1 MNRRK
6 LATSRRNKGKQR
18 VNDPET
24 QPDVEPREGVQDE
37 ARGNEHPETHAS
49 ATKQPKVQEE
59 VAQESERDMTA
70 PQAAFLVSA
79 TTAEYSE
86 DKTGMLCPEEV
97 KHILSSKDVST
108 QPVKDKT
115 KLEVIESSNTLQSEE
130 VNENLHDRLPEL
142 TSLRA
147 SASNQQ
153 MISKQAEDFNLCS
166 VAELNSSKL
175 DDSGLFRQDGRL
187 HGNFSVCESRVNTS
201 ITPQITADN
210 AFRENINFNDAVE
223 QETFLFQTEELPTST
238 YDQHCTPKVRDAKL
252 SHEVEDDQYDQNK
265 LTQEQVEYDKH
276 ISTEDLLYFHKD
288 YSSFFENQKSE
299 SDSYQSLFL
308 VKSTAV
314 KQDVLTATKETSLDQ
329 MLQSG
334 SHVEDS
340 MQTLPSVFK
349 AITETQLH
357 NSSLTT
363 DNHTKGVFSSGA
375 TKRKFGSSRKNK
387 GRHVKDSEEDILEN
401 TLNNESLET
410 PTVSSEIQETGNEEV
425 SDVTTADTILSLSN
439 RGSVCLVPPH
449 DLSSEY
455 PKPDTYSLILTSES
469 HKKGQD
475 KINSEILAEMF
486 ENSDVSQYEVDQSD
500 ILHSE
505 EPIDSL
511 SEDVPT
517 NLQKVEFHPTQMQ
530 ENLQIQ
536 HSSETI
542 LDYVTEHFENISE
555 NLNDRPEMSESAG
568 KSTDDVAIKQQEHQT
583 EENILEYTHSV
594 EQKNKSYDLYDANS
608 LQISNL
614 EKSNSTPT
622 QIYEFKKGVEDDTED
637 IKLTADQMYHQEKGL
652 FEVGEENPVLFDSQ
666 PQETSGIV
674 DEQPTKGFYSSA
686 NRGKLGSGSKSRG
699 QQDKHS
705 KEEVKEKT
713 SNEETTQILDT
724 KIMSQEELRRDIL
737 PVSYDSPI
745 LSIFAPGHSLEDP
758 GSLIPGSVSIPE
770 SQENSETDIN
780 MDLFD
785 KSWGETLGCQSDSHK
800 SKSGSLQTKEVP
812 DPDVDMRKG
821 QEHVALQEPEPQQID
836 YTVADQV
843 EKVGVFVEDTKHD
856 PSDPL
861 LQDDS
866 LSTNEQTDTG
876 FSGSRSKLGSSQ
888 REKGRQ
894 QGEIPKQ
901 EVLENTKDDEIHERQ
916 TMLMQEELTEDS
928 ELRTITSVS
937 NNSSLPSSPL
947 DQSFKEL
954 SCVPT
959 KYSETD
965 LEDISVNSENFQ
977 KNQNESKLDTENT
990 VDVSQRAMDE
1000 FEDNLDAVAGD
1011 KEIMDGEHSDNTVKQ
1026 DQGNEDP
1033 LKDLEEKMEL
1043 DYISEIVAHD
1053 TPKYPETVLGGLVDQ
1068 AKVTSNIHSELT
1080 VKSTEDSAT
1089 KHKLMLIE
1097 DQQNTC
1103 FIAEGDVEA
1112 LDQTSKDGR
1121 LYDSKETSISS
1132 PLGITAN
1139 LGQTD
1144 KGGSLVEGSE
1154 HNPTDTNLQDTSLT
1168 TDEQIDAG
1176 FSFKGNK
1183 RKLGSSHRKKG
1194 RQDVKESKQDVLENN
1209 GGEKA
1214 IDTSPVLLKVET
1226 SEQEELSK
1234 ASEEEIFWSH
1244 SISTSHVLSSEDH
1257 TSEVTEGPGTHLKGL
1272 IMKCENH
1279 QEDVE
1284 KINLNVLVQDG
1295 KQSEDLSLSQYKAHT
1310 EDIRD
1315 AGLEEFMVEHP
1326 EEVHSITIQDNLQMG
1341 YYSETSTNINK
1352 TFDIMSENLT
1362 EQNER
1367 SQSTV
1372 KDNDDI
1378 TEKQEECPT
1387 EEMISE
1393 TLDLK
1398 SGEIE
1403 QDDTKPK
1410 VDQIFHEEKEGMFC
1424 EMEEN
1429 KPVLS
1434 NVQIETVSLDPKP
1447 QEPSESTKEQIN
1459 TDFSSRASRRKLGS
1473 SRKGKA
1479 RRQVDEF
1486 TDEVNEETRVDEV
1499 DETHRTT
1506 QISLDTKT
1514 ISHEEKRQ
1522 DMEQDVTLL
1531 VSNDNSFS
1539 VFACGDSSEVQGPIQ
1554 KNQAEVEL
1562 NSLIQEIVNCPEN
1575 QNQSEFLQSKD
1586 KTLRNKEVMSPEHS
1600 ENAVIQAHE
1609 HDNTP
1614 TDIERSLQMDSSSE
1628 TVTHGVHTHSSIS
1641 APGLSSEFQSSMG
1654 NNHPETDLKSL
1665 IKKNKPG
1672 DHDGIDLSDNS
1683 EEDSLLDKSDFL
1695 QCKDRALQNKVIGG
1709 ELSDN
1714 AVKRAQENED
1724 LPTNTEGN
1732 LEIDYT
1738 PETVARDVPKYPET
1752 ALEGVI
1758 DQAEIS
1764 SKIHSELTLK
1774 HTADSCTEQELIPA
1788 EDQPN
1793 LCSTTERNLESLNQT
1808 SKDDHLYVSKETS
1821 ISGPIG
1827 GNTTLGDMDEGG
1839 TLEEGSE
1846 HNSNVQDS
1854 SVSTNEQTNDG
1865 FSFNGSRRKL
1875 GSSRRNKG
1883 RPGFKESRQE
1893 VFENHRSDET
1903 PQTPTISV
1911 ETRGSELE
1919 ELSEDIEHKII
1930 LSLSQD
1936 LSSVSPHILSSENQI
1951 SVLKNDSDTNL
1962 QILILKNEHFGDKG
1976 ERKLETEVEMIEK
1989 SMNVPHQEVGQSD
2002 NAHSEDTKDAE
2013 PEDALREVEKIEF
2026 HTTQMQDS
2034 IQTECY
2040 SETVVGNVSE
2050 NEEVI
2055 PENLTDQTG
2064 MSELTVKATDVS
2076 ATKEETYCVKKIY
2089 PENLD
2094 VKKEDNN
2101 KPQVTDLEK
2110 TNSVPTEMNEFE
2122 GRISDDTKPNTGFVV
2137 DLEMGGLCEMK
2148 ENSSAWLNAQT
2159 DMVSFDSQTHELS
2172 QNVDEQLNK
2181 GIYNTSNRRKLGSSR
2196 RIKGRHQV
2204 KESKEE
2210 GKENTSGDETLNIS
2224 ETKMACEELKQDLL
2238 SPDSSVLA
2246 PGNSSDVQSS
2256 MLNNYSETDLK
2267 SLIQES
2273 HSEDQDES
2281 ETGNVKLSH
2290 KSEEDTLLDKS
2301 DVQESH
2307 DQTLQSKV
2315 TGPGCSDNA
2324 EEQAEEHENLP
2335 ADIEVCLQMD
2345 YTSETVAHDIPTY
2358 PESDLGNTI
2367 DQAEIINHSQSDLT
2381 TKSYAYSNT
2390 KEELLPAEGQQNL
2403 CFTTQGNLEAL
2414 DQTSKDERIFDSKET
2429 SISNPVGVNSTLSQ
2443 MGKGGILVESI
2454 TQNPKETRHQDN
2466 SLTTDEQTD
2475 AGSHWSRR
2483 KLGSSRRKKGRQQGK
2498 ESQEE
2503 VLENTSGD
2511 KTFEMP
2517 IMSLE
2522 TKTVEQEEQR
2532 EETKHEII
2540 LSVSHDSS
2548 MSLIPPVI
2556 SSHDQTTS
2564 VPTNYPDEDVQRLT
2578 LKNENLHEDADDT
2591 KSDVLT
2597 SDEAKQNVFHGD
2609 PRNAVSENVVH
2620 EEVHSTQIQDSV
2632 QTDSDKIFADDAAE
2646 NVDIISRAL
2655 TDKTEESEINMN
2667 SIDDITSLQKACPSK
2682 GIISAAP
2689 GLKNEETIQQDVQP
2703 NTDHIV
2709 NQNNEGLFLQMT
2721 GKKIAMSNLQSENV
2735 SSGSNPLDSSERV
2748 EEQTKVDVHSRR
2760 KLRSSRRNKGRG
2772 NAKDIGQ
2779 PITEVDL
2786 NASRNE
2792 LGEKTTETVAQDQE
2806 PLMGIVLDETEENDS
2821 SQTKDANI
2829 STSFCMTVGMQLSPI
2844 VDQEDSDTS
2853 CCTQVTDKEVPKHHS
2868 RDHDEYRELQ
2878 DGNLQESTSLP
2889 EPHAG
2894 PPPAELHAEKNSSCE
2909 HTEPESGD
2917 GDAFMKAFEQETEP
2931 EQNQKML
2938 EATEKERDDITEYP
2952 QAFSR
2957 NLFSEN
2963 EKNAMNEITEI
2974 LQPDKNV
2981 QSEQLSEPPER
2992 TTEKGSSMQNAQV
3005 VYSIEQGAV
3014 SSPQEMFC
3022 TDGEEHRH
3030 IILSMAAETHYLLDI
3045 QSKEQK
3051 EPNKTGQM
3059 QEMHQISFPN
3069 DKSLREIMQS
3079 DKDVTLDSH
3088 PQDNYQDLKD
3098 DAHPGLK
3105 ASGNRRKLGSSRR
3118 TKGRKHGQ
3126 VNEPNQENKD
3136 KALENTG
3143 DDETT
3148 KILAGRQEELENFI
3162 LPKTLATFS
3171 SPVTEKLLEENT
3183 VSSHVLEDSTI
3194 AKSDFNSN
3202 SNQENAIKSNVE
3214 TKEKDAKL
3222 IDETEDSTQLTGHD
3236 TNKTGL
3242 MQSGQDSVLSSDSD
3256 MHSILFH
3263 DGVISPKSES
3273 VYVIHQEEAL
3283 QRQKREALSRE
3294 KDPLGAEVHLKETN
3308 KKIETAGFIKE
3319 VCSSQVESSMD
3330 LQNPEKGEV
3339 EGKYM
3344 YARKQK
3350 NTSNEFVSASQEP
3363 AMDASYEGGISTT
3376 INPLKSQGEKP
3387 QETSKQKKRKIGSS
3401 RRIPLNRKR
3410 DGERHERDEEEESD
3424 FSAKAEMT
3432 NLSEMEVVGKVL
3444 VNEEVLQG
3452 KDVQPQQEAS
3462 LQQETPETET
3472 GDGLQSSNTSLAF
3485 PPEQSASIDL
3495 ILETPKPDDFT
3506 NSQAQ
3511 ICSED
3516 TERKRSSLNQPVSS
3530 NTGTPGGS
3538 LECTQGDE
3546 RSPESIEVS
3555 QVQDVQEQ
3563 MPSSMIE
3570 SIHSQNP
3577 GMRNGSP
3584 DLTPTNRRRKMG
3596 STRKNLGTRTKQE
3609 ILEPEKE
3616 STDTVLSSGDVTVAS
3631 VSGKK
3636 ETELQLHT
3644 EHTDDNIYQE
3654 KQNETVEISQF
3665 GESLLRA
3672 LAEEEKTEES
3682 SISQTQTAET
3692 RRQWNPS
3699 ELSSS
3704 PSNDG
3709 TSESA
3714 FGGRRKKFG
3723 SNRKSGL
3730 QQRKPDQN
3738 AQNEDEA
3745 GGLIE
3750 GSALKAAEGEESSGL
3765 RKISEV
3771 DENGQTPSSSTD
3783 ILEATGSSKS
3793 MRDKTPEKLV
3803 HRNIRLDQESGSQLS
3818 FGTTSGADKSD
3829 GYNVVMIGESCVGKT
3844 SFMKRAQSGKFSLDI
3859 PASVGLDSCKW
3870 TVVVDGKPV
3879 VLHLWDTAGQERFH
3893 SITRQVYHKA
3903 QAFLLM
3909 YDITSSQ
3916 SFSAVSYWA
3925 NSIQEAA
3932 AEDVTVLLLGNKSE
3946 HAKRQVKT
3954 EQGDILAKEY
3964 NFEFMEC
3971 SAATGENVIEALEAV
3986 ARMLSQ
3992 RADLLSEE
4000 VTVLH
4005 KEPAQRK
4012 SSKCC

>member
-6 LATSRRNKGKQR
+6 LASSRRGKGKPR
-18 VNDPET
+18 VDDAET
-24 QPDVEPREGVQDE
+24 QPDVEYRGGVQDE
-37 ARGNEHPETHAS
+37 ASGNERPETHGS
-49 ATKQPKVQEE
+49 VTKQPKVQEE

-79 TTAEYSE
+79 SAAEYSE
-86 DKTGMLCPEEV
+86 DKTGMLCPEDV
-97 KHILSSKDVST
+97 KHILDSKDVSM
-108 QPVKDKT
+108 QPFKKET

-142 TSLRA
+142 TSLSA
-147 SASNQQ
+147 SASDQQ
-153 MISKQAEDFNLCS
+153 TISKQAEDFNLCS
-166 VAELNSSKL
+166 VAELNSSKT

-210 AFRENINFNDAVE
+210 AFRENIQINDGVE
-223 QETFLFQTEELPTST
+223 QETFLFQTEELPTSK
-238 YDQHCTPKVRDAKL
+238 DDKHCTPKVRDARL
-252 SHEVEDDQYDQNK
+252 SQEMEDNQYDQNK
-265 LTQEQVEYDKH
+265 FTQEQVEHEKH
-276 ISTEDLLYFHKD
+276 NSTEDLLYGDKD
-288 YSSFFENQKSE
+288 YGSYFENQKSE
-299 SDSYQSLFL
+299 SDSCQRLFL
-308 VKSTAV
+308 VKSTAD
-314 KQDVLTATKETSLDQ
+314 KQDVLTTTEETSSDR
-329 MLQSG
+329 MDQSG
-334 SHVEDS
+334 SLVEDN
-340 MQTLPSVFK
+340 MQTLPSDFK
-349 AITETQLH
+349 ATTEPQLH

-363 DNHTKGVFSSGA
+363 DDHTKAGSSSGA
-375 TKRKFGSSRKNK
+375 TKRKFGSSRKSK
-387 GRHVKDSEEDILEN
+387 GRHVKDSKEDILEN
-401 TLNNESLET
+401 TLNNEFLET
-410 PTVSSEIQETGNEEV
+410 PTVLSETQETGHEEV
-425 SDVTTADTILSLSN
+425 SDVTAADTILSLSN
-439 RGSVCLVPPH
+439 RP
-449 DLSSEY
+449 E
-455 PKPDTYSLILTSES
+455 PDTYSLTLTYES
-469 HKKGQD
+469 LHKGQD
-475 KINSEILAEMF
+475 KTNSEILPEMG
-486 ENSDVSQYEVDQSD
+486 ED
-500 ILHSE
+500 
-505 EPIDSL
+505 PIDSL

-530 ENLQIQ
+530 EILQIQ
-536 HSSETI
+536 HSSEI
-542 LDYVTEHFENISE
+542 IPDYVTEHFENISE
-555 NLNDRPEMSESAG
+555 NLNDRPEVSESAG
-568 KSTDDVAIKQQEHQT
+568 KSTDNVTAKQQDQQT
-583 EENILEYTHSV
+583 EENILEYTHSL
-594 EQKNKSYDLYDANS
+594 EQKNESYDLHDPNS

-622 QIYEFKKGVEDDTED
+622 QVYEFKKGVEDD
-637 IKLTADQMYHQEKGL
+637 IKLAADQMYHQEKGF
-652 FEVGEENPVLFDSQ
+652 FEIGEENPVLIDSQ

-674 DEQPTKGFYSSA
+674 DDQTKGFCSSG
-686 NRGKLGSGSKSRG
+686 NRGKLGSGRKSRG
-699 QQDKHS
+699 KYDKGS
-705 KEEVKEKT
+705 KEEVREKT
-713 SNEETTQILDT
+713 SDEETTQILDT
-724 KIMSQEELRRDIL
+724 KIMSQEELRLDIL
-737 PVSYDSPI
+737 PVSSDSPI

-758 GSLIPGSVSIPE
+758 DSLITRSVDIPE
-770 SQENSETDIN
+770 SQKNSETDIN
-780 MDLFD
+780 MDLSD
-785 KSWGETLGCQSDSHK
+785 KSWGETLGHQSDTHK

-812 DPDVDMRKG
+812 DPGVDMRKS
-821 QEHVALQEPEPQQID
+821 QHEALQEPQPQQND
-836 YTVADQV
+836 YTVAGQV
-843 EKVGVFVEDTKHD
+843 EEVGVFVEDTKHD
-856 PSDPL
+856 PSNPL
-861 LQDDS
+861 LQANS

-876 FSGSRSKLGSSQ
+876 FSGSRRKLGSSQ
-888 REKGRQ
+888 KEKGRQ
-894 QGEIPKQ
+894 QGEIPQQ
-901 EVLENTKDDEIHERQ
+901 EVLESTRDDEIHEKQ

-928 ELRTITSVS
+928 EPRTTTSVS
-937 NNSSLPSSPL
+937 DNSLFPNSPL
-947 DQSFKEL
+947 DQSFEEL

-965 LEDISVNSENFQ
+965 LEDISVNSGNFQ
-977 KNQNESKLDTENT
+977 KNQNESKLDTENA

-1011 KEIMDGEHSDNTVKQ
+1011 EEIMDDEHSDNTVKQ
-1026 DQGNEDP
+1026 DQENEDP
-1033 LKDLEEKMEL
+1033 LKDLEGNLEL

-1053 TPKYPETVLGGLVDQ
+1053 ISKYPETVLGGLADQ

-1103 FIAEGDVEA
+1103 FTAEGNVEA
-1112 LDQTSKDGR
+1112 LDQTSKDGH
-1121 LYDSKETSISS
+1121 LYDSKETSISNPVGVS
-1132 PLGITAN
+1132 AN
-1139 LGQTD
+1139 FGQMD

-1154 HNPTDTNLQDTSLT
+1154 RNPTDTNLQDTSLT
-1168 TDEQIDAG
+1168 TDEQNDAD

-1183 RKLGSSHRKKG
+1183 RKLGSSRRKKA
-1194 RQDVKESKQDVLENN
+1194 RQDVKESKQEVLGDH
-1209 GGEKA
+1209 GGEKVG
-1214 IDTSPVLLKVET
+1214 IDTSPVLLKVKT

-1234 ASEEEIFWSH
+1234 ASEEDIFWSH
-1244 SISTSHVLSSEDH
+1244 SISMSHVLSSEDQ

-1279 QEDVE
+1279 QEDID
-1284 KINLNVLVQDG
+1284 KRNFNVLVQDG
-1295 KQSEDLSLSQYKAHT
+1295 KQSEDLSLSQYKAHP
-1310 EDIRD
+1310 EDTKD
-1315 AGLEEFMVEHP
+1315 AGLEDVMVEHP
-1326 EEVHSITIQDNLQMG
+1326 EEVHSITMQDNLQMG
-1341 YYSETSTNINK
+1341 YSSETSTNIDQ
-1352 TFDIMSENLT
+1352 TFDIIPENLT

-1367 SQSTV
+1367 SQLTV
-1372 KDNDDI
+1372 KGNGDF
-1378 TEKQEECPT
+1378 TEKQGECPT
-1387 EEMISE
+1387 EEIISE
-1393 TLDLK
+1393 TLDLQ
-1398 SGEIE
+1398 SGEIV

-1410 VDQIFHEEKEGMFC
+1410 VDQTFHEEKQVMFC

-1434 NVQIETVSLDPKP
+1434 NFQIETVSLAPRP
-1447 QEPSESTKEQIN
+1447 QETPESTEEQIN
-1459 TDFSSRASRRKLGS
+1459 TDFSSSASRQKLGS
-1473 SRKGKA
+1473 RRKGKA
-1479 RRQVDEF
+1479 KQQVNEF
-1486 TDEVNEETRVDEV
+1486 TDEVNEKTRVDEV

-1522 DMEQDVTLL
+1522 DMEQDATLL
-1531 VSNDNSFS
+1531 ASNDNSFS
-1539 VFACGDSSEVQGPIQ
+1539 VFACGDSSEVQDPIQ
-1554 KNQAEVEL
+1554 KNHPEVEL
-1562 NSLIQEIVNCPEN
+1562 DSLIQGIVNCPEN

-1586 KTLRNKEVMSPEHS
+1586 KTLQNKEVMSPEHS
-1600 ENAVIQAHE
+1600 DNAVIQAHE
-1609 HDNTP
+1609 HDDTP

-1628 TVTHGVHTHSSIS
+1628 TVTHGVHSSMF
-1641 APGLSSEFQSSMG
+1641 APGHSSEFQSSMG
-1654 NNHPETDLKSL
+1654 NNHPETDPKSL
-1665 IKKNKPG
+1665 IQNNKPG
-1672 DHDGIDLSDNS
+1672 DHDRIHLSDNS
-1683 EEDSLLDKSDFL
+1683 EEDSSFDKSDFL
-1695 QCKDRALQNKVIGG
+1695 ECKDRALQNKVTGD
-1709 ELSDN
+1709 EHSDN
-1714 AVKRAQENED
+1714 PVKRAQENED
-1724 LPTNTEGN
+1724 LPTNIEGN
-1732 LEIDYT
+1732 LEMDYT
-1738 PETVARDVPKYPET
+1738 PETVAHDVPKYPET
-1752 ALEGVI
+1752 ALQGVT
-1758 DQAEIS
+1758 DQAETS
-1764 SKIHSELTLK
+1764 SETHSELTLK
-1774 HTADSCTEQELIPA
+1774 HTVDSGTDQELLPA
-1788 EDQPN
+1788 EDQQN
-1793 LCSTTERNLESLNQT
+1793 LCSTTGRNLEALNQT
-1808 SKDDHLYVSKETS
+1808 SKDDDLYDSKETS
-1821 ISGPIG
+1821 VSGPIG
-1827 GNTTLGDMDEGG
+1827 VNTTLGYMDEGR

-1854 SVSTNEQTNDG
+1854 SLSTNEQTNDG
-1865 FSFNGSRRKL
+1865 FSFSGNKRKL
-1875 GSSRRNKG
+1875 GSSRRTKG
-1883 RPGFKESRQE
+1883 RPGFKESKQE
-1893 VFENHRSDET
+1893 VFESHRSNET
-1903 PQTPTISV
+1903 PQTSTISV

-1936 LSSVSPHILSSENQI
+1936 LSSVSPPIISSENQS
-1951 SVLKNDSDTNL
+1951 SVLKNDSDTNQ

-1976 ERKLETEVEMIEK
+1976 ERKSETEVEMIEK
-1989 SMNVPHQEVGQSD
+1989 SMNVLQQEVGQSD
-2002 NAHSEDTKDAE
+2002 TVHSEDTRDAE
-2013 PEDALREVEKIEF
+2013 PEDALREQEKIEF
-2026 HTTQMQDS
+2026 HPTQMQDS

-2055 PENLTDQTG
+2055 SENLTDQTG
-2064 MSELTVKATDVS
+2064 MSELSVKATDDS
-2076 ATKEETYCVKKIY
+2076 AAKEEAYSVKKNC

-2094 VKKEDNN
+2094 VKNEDSGVFDDN
-2101 KPQVTDLEK
+2101 KPHITDLEK
-2110 TNSVPTEMNEFE
+2110 TNSAPTEMNEFE
-2122 GRISDDTKPNTGFVV
+2122 GRVSDDTKPNTGFVV
-2137 DLEMGGLCEMK
+2137 DLEMEGLCEMK

-2159 DMVSFDSQTHELS
+2159 DMVSFDSRSHEFS

-2181 GIYNTSNRRKLGSSR
+2181 GIYNTGNRRKLGSR
-2196 RIKGRHQV
+2196 RIIKGRHQV
-2204 KESKEE
+2204 KESEEE
-2210 GKENTSGDETLNIS
+2210 GKENTWGDETLDIS
-2224 ETKMACEELKQDLL
+2224 ETKMACEELKQDLS
-2238 SPDSSVLA
+2238 SPDNSVLA

-2256 MLNNYSETDLK
+2256 MLNNYSETVSK

-2281 ETGNVKLSH
+2281 ETGNVELSH

-2301 DVQESH
+2301 DVQESN
-2307 DQTLQSKV
+2307 DQTLQSEV

-2324 EEQAEEHENLP
+2324 EKQAEEHENLP
-2335 ADIEVCLQMD
+2335 ADVEVCLQMD
-2345 YTSETVAHDIPTY
+2345 YTSETVPHDIPTY

-2381 TKSYAYSNT
+2381 TKSYGYSNT
-2390 KEELLPAEGQQNL
+2390 KEELLSAEDQQNL
-2403 CFTTQGNLEAL
+2403 CFTTQENLEAL
-2414 DQTSKDERIFDSKET
+2414 DQASKDEHLFDSKET

-2443 MGKGGILVESI
+2443 VGEGGSLVEST
-2454 TQNPKETRHQDN
+2454 TQNPKETKHQDN

-2475 AGSHWSRR
+2475 AGLRGSRR

-2511 KTFEMP
+2511 KTFEIP
-2517 IMSLE
+2517 VMSLE

-2548 MSLIPPVI
+2548 MSLIPPII
-2556 SSHDQTTS
+2556 SSHDQSTS
-2564 VPTNYPDEDVQRLT
+2564 VPTNYPDDDVQSLT
-2578 LKNENLHEDADDT
+2578 LTDENLHKDVDDR

-2597 SDEAKQNVFHGD
+2597 SDDGKQNVFHGE

-2632 QTDSDKIFADDAAE
+2632 QTDSDKIFEGDAAE

-2655 TDKTEESEINMN
+2655 ADQTEESELNMSN
-2667 SIDDITSLQKACPSK
+2667 IDDITSLQEACPSK
-2682 GIISAAP
+2682 EIIPAAP

-2709 NQNNEGLFLQMT
+2709 NQNSEGLFLQMEEN
-2721 GKKIAMSNLQSENV
+2721 KFAMSNLQSENV
-2735 SSGSNPLDSSERV
+2735 SPDPPPLESSERV
-2748 EEQTKVDVHSRR
+2748 EEKTKVDFYGRR
-2760 KLRSSRRNKGRG
+2760 KLGSSRRNKGRIKA
-2772 NAKDIGQ
+2772 NDIGQ

-2786 NASRNE
+2786 NASMNE
-2792 LGEKTTETVAQDQE
+2792 LGEKTTETVAQGQE
-2806 PLMGIVLDETEENDS
+2806 ALMGIVLDETEENDS

-2829 STSFCMTVGMQLSPI
+2829 STSICTTVGMQLSPT

-2853 CCTQVTDKEVPKHHS
+2853 CCTQIINRELPKHHS
-2868 RDHDEYRELQ
+2868 RDHDEFRELQ

-2889 EPHAG
+2889 EPHGG
-2894 PPPAELHAEKNSSCE
+2894 PPPAQLHAEQNRSCE

-2917 GDAFMKAFEQETEP
+2917 GDAFKKAFEQEIEP
-2931 EQNQKML
+2931 EQSQKML
-2938 EATEKERDDITEYP
+2938 EAAEKERDITEYP
-2952 QAFSR
+2952 EAFSR

-2963 EKNAMNEITEI
+2963 EKNAMNEKTEI

-2992 TTEKGSSMQNAQV
+2992 TTEKGSNMQNAQV
-3005 VYSIEQGAV
+3005 EYSIEQGAV
-3014 SSPQEMFC
+3014 SSPQEMFY

-3030 IILSMAAETHYLLDI
+3030 IILSRAAETHYLLDA
-3045 QSKEQK
+3045 QSKEEK
-3051 EPNKTGQM
+3051 EQIKIGQT

-3069 DKSLREIMQS
+3069 DKSLRETMQS

-3098 DAHPGLK
+3098 DAHPGFK

-3126 VNEPNQENKD
+3126 VNEQNQENKD
-3136 KALENTG
+3136 EALENTG
-3143 DDETT
+3143 DDET
-3148 KILAGRQEELENFI
+3148 KILAERQEEVENFI
-3162 LPKTLATFS
+3162 RPKNLAAFI

-3183 VSSHVLEDSTI
+3183 GFSHDVLEDSTI

-3202 SNQENAIKSNVE
+3202 SNQQ
-3214 TKEKDAKL
+3214 TKEKDAKR
-3222 IDETEDSTQLTGHD
+3222 IDEAEDSTQLTGHD

-3256 MHSILFH
+3256 IQSILFH
-3263 DGVISPKSES
+3263 DGIFSPKSES
-3273 VYVIHQEEAL
+3273 VCVIDQEEEAL
-3283 QRQKREALSRE
+3283 QRRKREALSCE
-3294 KDPLGAEVHLKETN
+3294 KDPTGVEVHLKETN
-3308 KKIETAGFIKE
+3308 KQIETAGFITTE
-3319 VCSSQVESSMD
+3319 VCSSQSESSMD
-3330 LQNPEKGEV
+3330 VQNPKKGDV
-3339 EGKYM
+3339 EGNYM
-3344 YARKQK
+3344 YASKQK
-3350 NTSNEFVSASQEP
+3350 NTSNEFVSALQEP
-3363 AMDASYEGGISTT
+3363 AMDASDVGGISATV
-3376 INPLKSQGEKP
+3376 NPLESQGEKP

-3401 RRIPLNRKR
+3401 RRTPLNRKR
-3410 DGERHERDEEEESD
+3410 DGERHERDEAEESD

-3432 NLSEMEVVGKVL
+3432 NLGEIEVVGKVL
-3444 VNEEVLQG
+3444 VNEEVRQS

-3472 GDGLQSSNTSLAF
+3472 GDGLQSSNMSLAF
-3485 PPEQSASIDL
+3485 PPEQSATIDL
-3495 ILETPKPDDFT
+3495 ILGTPKPDDFT
-3506 NSQAQ
+3506 NSQTQ
-3511 ICSED
+3511 ICPKD
-3516 TERKRSSLNQPVSS
+3516 TERNSSSLNQPVSS
-3530 NTGTPGGS
+3530 NTGTPGES

-3546 RSPESIEVS
+3546 RSPGSIEVS
-3555 QVQDVQEQ
+3555 QVQDVQVQ
-3563 MPSSMIE
+3563 MPSSTNE
-3570 SIHSQNP
+3570 SIQSQNP
-3577 GMRNGSP
+3577 GMRTGSP

-3596 STRKNLGTRTKQE
+3596 STRKNLGTRSKQE
-3609 ILEPEKE
+3609 IVEPEKE

-3636 ETELQLHT
+3636 ETELQLHA
-3644 EHTDDNIYQE
+3644 EHTDDNTYQE
-3654 KQNETVEISQF
+3654 KQKETVEISQF

-3672 LAEEEKTEES
+3672 LVEEEKAEES
-3682 SISQTQTAET
+3682 SISQTQAAET
-3692 RRQWNPS
+3692 KRQWDPS
-3699 ELSSS
+3699 GLSSS
-3704 PSNDG
+3704 PSSDG

-3730 QQRKPDQN
+3730 QRKPDQN

-3750 GSALKAAEGEESSGL
+3750 GSALKAAGREESSGL

-3771 DENGQTPSSSTD
+3771 DENGQKPSSSTD
-3783 ILEATGSSKS
+3783 ISGAAGSSKS

-3803 HRNIRLDQESGSQLS
+3803 HRNIQLDQESGSQLS
-3818 FGTTSGADKSD
+3818 FGATSGADKSD

-3844 SFMKRAQSGKFSLDI
+3844 SFMRRAQSGKFSLDI

-3879 VLHLWDTAGQERFH
+3879 VLQLWDTAGQERFH
-3893 SITRQVYHKA
+3893 SITRQVFHKA

-3954 EQGDILAKEY
+3954 EQGDILAKVPLLKSLSAKVESQPVTLLGLFKNEFFFFSQQEY

-3992 RADLLSEE
+3992 RADLLREE